1 MNTLPST
8 GSKLSVLESLLL
20 QIDQPP
26 WSILFRIAI
35 GYTLP
40 FVYRWKTSGETG
52 WVFILWFIGTLISL
66 RVIPAVFRKL
76 FPLSHE
82 VKMAWME
89 RRTLTKLYDSYQWK
103 KLSWFGIGLLASVF
117 SSVTLD
123 TPIFAVAFFCLLGG
137 GAGVLFWKK
146 RTTEGISL
154 SGMSDVWIGSG
165 RRL

>member
-1 MNTLPST
+1 MKTLPST
-8 GSKLSVLESLLL
+8 GPKLSALERVLLK
-20 QIDQPP
+20 IDQSP

-52 WVFILWFIGTLISL
+52 WVFIFWFIGMLICL
-66 RVIPAVFRKL
+66 RVVPAVFRKL

-82 VKMAWME
+82 VQTAWME
-89 RRTLTKLYDSYQWK
+89 RRTLTKVYDSYQWK
-103 KLSWFGIGLLASVF
+103 KLSWFGIGLLAYVF

-123 TPIFAVAFFCLLGG
+123 TPIFAVALFCLLGG
-137 GAGVLFWKK
+137 GVGVLFWKK
-146 RTTEGISL
+146 RTAEGISL
-154 SGMSDVWIGSG
+154 SGMGDVWIGSG

>member
-1 MNTLPST
+1 MKTIPT
-8 GSKLSVLESLLL
+8 TESKLSALESVLF

-26 WSILFRIAI
+26 LSFLFRIAI
-35 GYTLP
+35 GYILP
-40 FVYRWKTSGETG
+40 FVYRWETSSETG

-89 RRTLTKLYDSYQWK
+89 RRTLTKAYDSYQWK
-103 KLSWFGIGLLASVF
+103 KLVWFGIGLLAYLL
-117 SSVTLD
+117 SSATVD
-123 TPIFAVAFFCLLGG
+123 TPIFVVALFCLLGG
-137 GAGVLFWKK
+137 SMGALFWKK
-146 RTTEGISL
+146 RIAEGISL
-154 SGMSDVWIGSG
+154 SGMSDVWVASG